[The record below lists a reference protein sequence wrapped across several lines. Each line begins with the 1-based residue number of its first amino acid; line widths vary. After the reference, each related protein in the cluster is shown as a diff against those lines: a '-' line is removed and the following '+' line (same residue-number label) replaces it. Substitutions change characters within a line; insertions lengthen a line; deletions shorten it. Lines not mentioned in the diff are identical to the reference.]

1 MKYWLVV
8 GEPRNWETAFVHKN
22 IWGLRQTQFS
32 LWESLKENDKVIF
45 YATSPVKGVIGHG
58 VVRTKF
64 PQDSPLWPEEIEEQK
79 VIWPLRFEFD
89 VDFRLPQE
97 KWASERL
104 VSKDLMP
111 RAGFQLLNEDLG
123 AKLVASMGST
133 EYAPAKQREASM
145 FSDVTASYEKKREK
159 RKASTKHDDVQ
170 KSLVE
175 IGKMQGYIAESEY
188 PCDGKRLDVVWK
200 KLDRAV
206 PTRVFE
212 VHVGGDIYHA
222 LGKLKHAS
230 DLWNSHIFIVA
241 PETERDS
248 VNTLLSGTFHEIS
261 QHIEFIELGQVEEL
275 YKRKKSYWD
284 FEKELGIN

>member
-1 MKYWLVV
+1 MNYWLVV
-8 GEPRNWETAFVHKN
+8 GEPKNWETAFIHKN

-32 LWESLKENDKVIF
+32 LWERLQENDKVIF
-45 YATSPVKGVIGHG
+45 YATTPVKGIIGHG

-64 PQDSPLWPEEIEEQK
+64 IQDSPLWPEEIEEHK

-89 VDFRLPQE
+89 VDFRLPQD
-97 KWASERL
+97 KWKSDSL
-104 VSKDLMP
+104 VSDELMP
-111 RAGFQLLNEDLG
+111 RAGFQLLSEDLG
-123 AKLVASMGST
+123 TKLVASMGST
-133 EYAPAKQREASM
+133 EYVPAKEEISM
-145 FSDVTASYEKKREK
+145 FSDTVATYEKDERKEK
-159 RKASTKHDDVQ
+159 PSTKHDDVQ

-175 IGKMQGYIAESEY
+175 IGRMQGYIAESEY

-212 VHVGGDIYHA
+212 VQVGGDIYHA

-241 PETERDS
+241 PETERDK

-261 QHIEFIELGQVEEL
+261 DHIGFIELGQVEEL

>member
-1 MKYWLVV
+1 MNYWLVV
-8 GEPRNWETAFVHKN
+8 GEPKNWETAFIHKD
-22 IWGLRQTQFS
+22 IWGLRPSQFS
-32 LWESLKENDKVIF
+32 LWERIQENDKVIF
-45 YATSPVKGVIGHG
+45 YATTPVKGVIGHG

-64 PQDSPLWPEEIEEQK
+64 QQDKPLWPEEIEKRK

-89 VDFRLPQE
+89 VGSRLPQDR
-97 KWASERL
+97 WTSDRL
-104 VSKDLMP
+104 VSKELMP
-111 RAGFQLLNEDLG
+111 RAGFQLLNEGLG
-123 AKLVASMGST
+123 AKLV
-133 EYAPAKQREASM
+133 EYMSSIVYTPAKEEVSM
-145 FSDVTASYEKKREK
+145 FSDTVASYEKDQRKEK
-159 RKASTKHDDVQ
+159 TSTPHNDIQ

-212 VHVGGDIYHA
+212 IQVGGDIYHA

-241 PETERDS
+241 PETERDK

-261 QHIEFIELGQVEEL
+261 NHIGFIELGQVEEL

-284 FEKELGIN
+284 FEKDLGIN